1 MSANLLRHVG
11 RIHGLED
18 DLESFLHVLGWSTL
32 RYVPGDDCYDGDDR
46 HEDMSIFDEHSTGRG
61 RVSRGGRSKSWI
73 LRAGVYPSETFK
85 ARQPTPLCGLL
96 RTFNS
101 PFKSLYATEPPNTM
115 PCTPQLFGVQIVGS
129 KTWFAM
135 TT

>member
-1 MSANLLRHVG
+1 MSANLLRHAG

-85 ARQPTPLCGLL
+85 ARQPTPLWASCGHSTHRSSHFTLQNLL
-96 RTFNS
+96 TKR
-101 PFKSLYATEPPNTM
+101 
-115 PCTPQLFGVQIVGS
+115 
-129 KTWFAM
+129 FAKI
-135 TT
+135 TRR